1 MRIAAILLAVALPL
15 AAEGD
20 FDLLVQDMD
29 RNYSHFDTSG
39 VDWEALTAK
48 YRPRA
53 EAAKTT
59 EEFLAAIG
67 EMLAELKDLHV
78 WIQTADGR
86 TVGTF
91 VSTPKPNYDYRAVG
105 KRLKDVNQ
113 IGKIAFSGRTEE
125 GYGVVAIGSLQ
136 GEDALFQR
144 IDEAIEG
151 LLDAPGLIVDLR
163 GNMGGDERR
172 AQWLAGRFTDKPVVY
187 AKSRFRNG
195 PGHGDFGETTD
206 RVLQPR
212 GGEAYTKPI
221 ICLIGPVCMS
231 SGEGFA
237 KLMKALPQVTLVG
250 QTTRGASG
258 NPQPV
263 ELSNGL
269 TVFYSRWQDLLPD
282 GTPTEGKGIQPD
294 IVVEHVGEGDPTF
307 DAAVKELARRLE
319 K

>member
-1 MRIAAILLAVALPL
+1 MRIAVFLLALVLPL
-15 AAEGD
+15 AAESD
-20 FDLLVQDMD
+20 FDHLVQDMD

-39 VDWEALTAK
+39 VDWEALVAK

-53 EAAKTT
+53 EAAKTAD
-59 EEFLAAIG
+59 EFLVAVG
-67 EMLAELKDLHV
+67 EMLGEFKDLHV
-78 WIQTADGR
+78 WIQTPDGK

-91 VSTPKPNYDYRAVG
+91 VSTPKPNYDYRTVG

-125 GYGVVAIGSLQ
+125 GFGVVAIGSLQ
-136 GEDALFQR
+136 GEDKLFQR

-151 LLDAPGLIVDLR
+151 LLDAPGLIIDLR
-163 GNMGGDERR
+163 ANVGGDERR
-172 AQWLAGRFTDKPVVY
+172 AQWLAGRFTDEPLLY

-195 PGHGDFGETTD
+195 PGHGDFGETHD

-221 ICLIGPVCMS
+221 VCLIGPVCMS

-237 KLMKALPQVTLVG
+237 KIMRELPQVTLVG
-250 QTTRGASG
+250 QPTRGASG

-263 ELSNGL
+263 QLGNGL
-269 TVFYSRWQDLLPD
+269 KVFYSRWQDLLAD
-282 GTPTEGKGIQPD
+282 GTPTERKGIEPD
-294 IVVEHVGEGDPTF
+294 VAVEHAGEGDPTF
-307 DAAVKELARRLE
+307 EAGVKELARLIQ